1 MEQNLIIFD
10 EEDIKEGLQECQN
23 SIIGKLVME
32 KAVHA
37 NSLMNALNSIWNSPK
52 GFKVVDLG
60 DKCFQFFFDSG
71 KDADRVIRGNPWIF
85 RNSWLLLRK
94 WDREVKPED
103 MSFTKAQIWLQI
115 WGLPVHCRTKQMGR
129 RLGVCM
135 GTVMEADVFEIQGSR
150 KDGIFW
156 ADFKFER
163 VPQFCYKCGII
174 RHDEDGCNSTTQENT
189 DEMSRG
195 PWMRATHVGR
205 PVKAENP
212 QNHHHKP
219 PTNPNQEEKRRKQ
232 TQDLLEKLSGLTV
245 QSTLQDAPKNVDST
259 LPNPPSS
266 SLSTNE
272 KPSDA
277 ATLKLQETNRSTA
290 RNDPPMLQD
299 ISNVT
304 QGPRTESKKW
314 KRLTVGRKDTK
325 EKENVPMAVGG
336 MKRGPDTFPDETM
349 ADTEDPRSLK
359 KLHLSIPSAGLEEIM
374 KLRHIGGMNN
384 VWAVSCTGEG
394 RSRSGGLAIF
404 WTDNIMV
411 DILTTSTHHIDAK
424 VSLNNGES
432 SWRCTGI
439 YGYPEVQNKKFM
451 WEVLKRIHR
460 DVGEVPWLCFGDMNQ
475 VMSNDEKRGGNLIPE
490 SMLHGF
496 GECVQLCGL
505 IDLGYVG
512 PKFTWDNRQKE
523 KLNIK
528 ARLNWFLACS
538 RWQDMFPS
546 SVVYHL
552 GHYPSDHCP
561 ILLDT
566 NNRLGGRRGKPNV
579 LRFEKI
585 WVDDIEC
592 EQVLLEGWSK
602 GGGELHSKMTLCL
615 QVLESWGSRK
625 FGDIPK
631 RIRKS
636 QKKLEHLM
644 TASHEPGKVEAIRE
658 EERNLEALLSQ
669 EEKCEESDIARVMT
683 DFFLNLFSTSFPRH
697 DPENCGTKTKLL
709 GDTTRICDLVEF
721 SSHVWNSTLIRN
733 HFIPEVADQIL
744 CIPLSLTNQDDCFCW
759 GACKDDIYTVK
770 SGYHVALQEMNFQHR
785 GTSMPTSPDFQ
796 WKKLWSLP
804 CQPRQLYFIWRLM
817 HHSLPVRA
825 NLSRRNIQCDPI
837 CPCCEVDRETETHLF
852 RDCSWSKQIWSQSP
866 IDSQW
871 QFPHIESIGEWINN
885 IILVCAEEVVC
896 LFIAIC
902 YEIRQARNR
911 KVFEQKEPCT
921 GQILSRALTSRVD
934 QEDLNQQRDILH
946 QQRPSH
952 TSTWTHPPSGWFKT
966 NVDAAHAGGELWGI
980 GVVIRDESGEVVA
993 ATTRQISTYPDLG
1006 LDEALGVR
1014 IAVHFAQEMCLDQVI
1029 IEYDC
1034 KNVTDLFYSD
1044 VSHHSYTGMIVKD
1057 CLSFSSCFRGFKVQH
1072 ARRTANVCAHTLA
1085 KFACSFP
1092 DCNWVEEAP
1101 PCILSALALDISPR
1115 PN

>member
-1 MEQNLIIFD
+1 MQTPFLRSRAYSLTIPIIGAVSFTIMEQNLIIFD

-23 SIIGKLVME
+23 SIIGKLVTE
-32 KAVHA
+32 KVVHA
-37 NSLMNALNSIWNSPK
+37 NSLMNALNNIWNSPK

-60 DKCFQFFFDSG
+60 DKRFQFFFDSG
-71 KDADRVIRGNPWIF
+71 KDADRVIR
-85 RNSWLLLRK
+85 
-94 WDREVKPED
+94 ED

-115 WGLPVHCRTKQMGR
+115 WGLPVHCRTKQIR
-129 RLGVCM
+129 CRLGVCM
-135 GTVMEADVFEIQGSR
+135 GTVMEADVFEIQGRGSYIRVLIEIEVSKPLLPGINAGSR

-156 ADFKFER
+156 ADFKIER

-174 RHDEDGCNSTTQENT
+174 GHDEDGCNSTTQENT

-232 TQDLLEKLSGLTV
+232 TQNLLEKLSGLIV

-259 LPNPPSS
+259 PPNPPSS

-277 ATLKLQETNRSTA
+277 ATLKLQETNRSPA
-290 RNDPPMLQD
+290 RNDPPMLQG

-304 QGPRTESKKW
+304 QGPRTKSKKW
-314 KRLTVGRKDTK
+314 KRLTVGRKDAK

-359 KLHLSIPSAGLEEIM
+359 KLHLSIPSAGLE
-374 KLRHIGGMNN
+374 
-384 VWAVSCTGEG
+384 
-394 RSRSGGLAIF
+394 
-404 WTDNIMV
+404 DNIMV

-424 VSLNNGES
+424 VSLDNGES

-439 YGYPEVQNKKFM
+439 YGYLEVQNKKLT

-490 SMLHGF
+490 SMLRGF

-523 KLNIK
+523 ELNIK
-528 ARLNWFLACS
+528 ARLDRFFACS

-566 NNRLGGRRGKPNV
+566 NNRPGGRRGKPNV

-602 GGGELHSKMTLCL
+602 GGSELHSKMTSCL

-644 TASHEPGKVEAIRE
+644 TVSHEPGKVEAIRE

-669 EEKCEESDIARVMT
+669 EEKWWAQRSRALWLKEGDKNTRFFHNKASQRKKTNWVDDIKDDNGVEYSEESDIARVMT

-697 DPENCGTKTKLL
+697 DPEVLEVVWDDKWIPFNNGN
-709 GDTTRICDLVEF
+709 RIVGPRPNSWEIQHVSDLVEF
-721 SSHVWNSTLIRN
+721 SSRVWNSTLIRN

-804 CQPRQLYFIWRLM
+804 CQPRQLHFIWRLM

-825 NLSRRNIQCDPI
+825 NLARRNIQCEPI

-896 LFIAIC
+896 LFITIC
-902 YEIRQARNR
+902 YEIWQARNR

-934 QEDLNQQRDILH
+934 QEDLNQQRDIVH

-952 TSTWTHPPSGWFKT
+952 TSTWTHPPTGWFKT
-966 NVDAAHAGGELWGI
+966 NVDAAHVGGELWGKYPPI
-980 GVVIRDESGEVVA
+980 Q
-993 ATTRQISTYPDLG
+993 TR
-1006 LDEALGVR
+1006 V
-1014 IAVHFAQEMCLDQVI
+1014 
-1029 IEYDC
+1029 
-1034 KNVTDLFYSD
+1034 
-1044 VSHHSYTGMIVKD
+1044 
-1057 CLSFSSCFRGFKVQH
+1057 
-1072 ARRTANVCAHTLA
+1072 
-1085 KFACSFP
+1085 
-1092 DCNWVEEAP
+1092 
-1101 PCILSALALDISPR
+1101 
-1115 PN
+1115 